1 MHTKCLFSCLG
12 CLWLKLFWSIFGQVS
27 AHLGCFGALPGLG
40 NDEIGTL
47 MIILGY
53 IFIYFAAR
61 NISIYTRNMLKA
73 ILGCYRLF
81 LFVLGTDFDLLV
93 VP

>member
-1 MHTKCLFSCLG
+1 MSFQLFRLFM
-12 CLWLKLFWSIFGQVS
+12 LRLFWSIFGQVS
-27 AHLGCFGALPGLG
+27 THLGCFGALSGLR

-53 IFIYFAAR
+53 IFIHFAAK
-61 NISIYTRNMLKA
+61 NILIYTRNMLKA

-93 VP
+93 LP